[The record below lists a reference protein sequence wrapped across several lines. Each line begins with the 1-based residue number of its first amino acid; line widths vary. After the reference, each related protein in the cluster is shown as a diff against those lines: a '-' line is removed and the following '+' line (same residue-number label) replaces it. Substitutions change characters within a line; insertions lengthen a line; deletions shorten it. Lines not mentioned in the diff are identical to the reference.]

1 MKVALAA
8 AVEALAAAVEE
19 DIRNGN
25 EMRILILPVVAVFVV
40 GLFASSDV
48 FAEDVEFVI
57 PDWVKNIAK
66 YWHEDSIDDDT
77 FIGTL
82 KYLIQHE
89 ILILP
94 ETDTKSTES
103 EIPAWVKNT
112 AGWWADNKIDD
123 EAFVNAL
130 QYLIKV
136 GLIQVKLGGG
146 GGAGGGGY

>member
-1 MKVALAA
+1 MKNWRIEKLENDLRKKGMGVDSESQLNDNEILDEFNEIKSGETGRMSERKPKPSINK
-8 AVEALAAAVEE
+8 VDDWWPQKVS
-19 DIRNGN
+19 
-25 EMRILILPVVAVFVV
+25 EMRILILPVIAVFTV
-40 GLFASSDV
+40 GLFAASDV
-48 FAEDVEFVI
+48 FAQDTEFVI

-103 EIPAWVKNT
+103 EIPA
-112 AGWWADNKIDD
+112 
-123 EAFVNAL
+123 
-130 QYLIKV
+130 
-136 GLIQVKLGGG
+136 
-146 GGAGGGGY
+146 

>member
-1 MKVALAA
+1 MAQKASV
-8 AVEALAAAVEE
+8 
-19 DIRNGN
+19 
-25 EMRILILPVVAVFVV
+25 MRILILPVVAVFAA
-40 GLFASSDV
+40 GLFAPSDV
-48 FAEDVEFVI
+48 FAEDAEFVI
-57 PDWVKNIAK
+57 PAWVKDIAK
-66 YWHEDSIDDDT
+66 FWYQGSIDDDT

-94 ETDTKSTES
+94 DEEAARSAES

-136 GLIQVKLGGG
+136 GLIQVHISG

>member
-1 MKVALAA
+1 MAKKTSV
-8 AVEALAAAVEE
+8 
-19 DIRNGN
+19 
-25 EMRILILPVVAVFVV
+25 MRILILPVVAVFAV
-40 GLFASSDV
+40 GFFASSDA
-48 FAEDVEFVI
+48 FAQDAEFVI
-57 PDWVKNIAK
+57 PAWIKDVAK
-66 YWHEDSIDDDT
+66 FWHEGSIDDDT

-94 ETDTKSTES
+94 DEEAARSAES

-112 AGWWADNKIDD
+112 AGWWANDQIGD

-136 GLIQVKLGGG
+136 GIIQVHISG

>member
-1 MKVALAA
+1 MAKKTSK
-8 AVEALAAAVEE
+8 
-19 DIRNGN
+19 
-25 EMRILILPVVAVFVV
+25 MRILILPVVAVFAV
-40 GLFASSDV
+40 GLFASSNV
-48 FAEDVEFVI
+48 FAEDTEFVI
-57 PDWVKNIAK
+57 PYWVKNIAK

-123 EAFVNAL
+123 KAFVNAL
-130 QYLIKV
+130 QYLIEIGV
-136 GLIQVKLGGG
+136 IQVCVDQTCYEGSSGGG
-146 GGAGGGGY
+146 GGGSGGGGGGGGY

>member
-1 MKVALAA
+1 MAQKASV
-8 AVEALAAAVEE
+8 
-19 DIRNGN
+19 
-25 EMRILILPVVAVFVV
+25 MRILILPVVAVFAA
-40 GLFASSDV
+40 GLFAPSDV
-48 FAEDVEFVI
+48 FAEDAEFVI
-57 PDWVKNIAK
+57 PAWVKDIAK
-66 YWHEDSIDDDT
+66 FWYQGSIDDDT

-94 ETDTKSTES
+94 DEEAARSAES

>member
-1 MKVALAA
+1 MAKKTSK
-8 AVEALAAAVEE
+8 
-19 DIRNGN
+19 
-25 EMRILILPVVAVFVV
+25 MRILILPVVAVFAV

-48 FAEDVEFVI
+48 FAEDTEFVI

-66 YWHEDSIDDDT
+66 YWHEDSIDDNT

-94 ETDTKSTES
+94 DEEAARSAES

-112 AGWWADNKIDD
+112 AGWWANDQIGD

-136 GLIQVKLGGG
+136 GIIQVHISG
-146 GGAGGGGY
+146 GGAGRGGY

>member
-1 MKVALAA
+1 MAKKASV
-8 AVEALAAAVEE
+8 
-19 DIRNGN
+19 
-25 EMRILILPVVAVFVV
+25 MRILILPIIAVFTV

-48 FAEDVEFVI
+48 FAEDTESVI
-57 PDWVKNIAK
+57 PNWIKDVAK
-66 YWHEDSIDDDT
+66 YWYENNIDDDT

-146 GGAGGGGY
+146 SGAGGGGY

>member
-1 MKVALAA
+1 MAKKTSK
-8 AVEALAAAVEE
+8 
-19 DIRNGN
+19 
-25 EMRILILPVVAVFVV
+25 MRILILPVVAVFAV
-40 GLFASSDV
+40 GFFASSDV
-48 FAEDVEFVI
+48 FAEDEKFVI
-57 PDWVKNIAK
+57 PKWVKDVAK
-66 YWHEDSIDDDT
+66 YWHEGSIDDDT

-112 AGWWADNKIDD
+112 AGWWADNKIGD

-130 QYLIKV
+130 QYLIEIGV
-136 GLIQVKLGGG
+136 IQVCTDQTCYAVSSGGGSGSVGSGGG
-146 GGAGGGGY
+146 GGGY

>member
-1 MKVALAA
+1 MAKKASV
-8 AVEALAAAVEE
+8 
-19 DIRNGN
+19 
-25 EMRILILPVVAVFVV
+25 MRILILPVVAVFAV

-48 FAEDVEFVI
+48 FAEDTEFVI

-146 GGAGGGGY
+146 GGGGGGGY

>member
-1 MKVALAA
+1 
-8 AVEALAAAVEE
+8 
-19 DIRNGN
+19 
-25 EMRILILPVVAVFVV
+25 MRILILLIITIFTV
-40 GLFASSDV
+40 GLFAASDV
-48 FAEDVEFVI
+48 FAQDTEFII
-57 PDWVKNIAK
+57 PDWVKDIAK
-66 YWHEDSIDDDT
+66 FWYEDRIGDDT

-94 ETDTKSTES
+94 DEDDVIYTES
-103 EIPAWVKNT
+103 KIPDWVKNT

-136 GLIQVKLGGG
+136 GIIQVKLGGG
-146 GGAGGGGY
+146 GGGGGGGY

>member
-1 MKVALAA
+1 MAQKASV
-8 AVEALAAAVEE
+8 
-19 DIRNGN
+19 
-25 EMRILILPVVAVFVV
+25 MRILILPVVAVFAA
-40 GLFASSDV
+40 GLFAPSDV
-48 FAEDVEFVI
+48 FAEDAEFVI
-57 PDWVKNIAK
+57 PAWVKDIAK
-66 YWHEDSIDDDT
+66 FWYQGSIDDDT

-112 AGWWADNKIDD
+112 AGWWADNKIGD

-130 QYLIKV
+130 QYLIEIGV
-136 GLIQVKLGGG
+136 IQVCTDQTCYAGSSGGGSGSGGSGGG
-146 GGAGGGGY
+146 GGGY

>member
-1 MKVALAA
+1 MAKKTSK
-8 AVEALAAAVEE
+8 
-19 DIRNGN
+19 
-25 EMRILILPVVAVFVV
+25 MRILILPVVAVFVV

-103 EIPAWVKNT
+103 EIPTWVKNT
-112 AGWWADNKIDD
+112 AGWWADNKIGD

-146 GGAGGGGY
+146 SGAGGGGY

>member
-1 MKVALAA
+1 
-8 AVEALAAAVEE
+8 
-19 DIRNGN
+19 
-25 EMRILILPVVAVFVV
+25 MRILILPIIAVFTV

-48 FAEDVEFVI
+48 FAEDTEFVI
-57 PDWVKNIAK
+57 PNWVKDVAK
-66 YWHEDSIDDDT
+66 YWYENNIDDDT

-130 QYLIKV
+130 QYLIEIGV
-136 GLIQVKLGGG
+136 IQVTDQISGSSGGG
-146 GGAGGGGY
+146 GGGGY

>member
-1 MKVALAA
+1 MAKKTSK
-8 AVEALAAAVEE
+8 
-19 DIRNGN
+19 
-25 EMRILILPVVAVFVV
+25 MRILILPVVAVFAV
-40 GLFASSDV
+40 GFFASSDV
-48 FAEDVEFVI
+48 FAEDTEFVI

-94 ETDTKSTES
+94 DEDAARSTQS
-103 EIPAWVKNT
+103 EIPTWVKNT
-112 AGWWADNKIDD
+112 AGWWADDQIDD
-123 EAFVNAL
+123 ETFVNAL

-136 GLIQVKLGGG
+136 GIIQVKLGGG
-146 GGAGGGGY
+146 GASGGGY

>member
-1 MKVALAA
+1 MAKKTSK
-8 AVEALAAAVEE
+8 
-19 DIRNGN
+19 
-25 EMRILILPVVAVFVV
+25 MRILILPVVAVFAV
-40 GLFASSDV
+40 GFFASSDV
-48 FAEDVEFVI
+48 FAEDEKFVI
-57 PDWVKNIAK
+57 PKWVKDVAK
-66 YWHEDSIDDDT
+66 YWHEGSIDDDT

-112 AGWWADNKIDD
+112 AGWWANDQIGD

-130 QYLIKV
+130 QYLIEIGV
-136 GLIQVKLGGG
+136 IQVCTDQTCYAGSSGGGSGSGGSGGG
-146 GGAGGGGY
+146 GGGY

>member
-1 MKVALAA
+1 MAKKTSK
-8 AVEALAAAVEE
+8 
-19 DIRNGN
+19 
-25 EMRILILPVVAVFVV
+25 MRILILPVVAVFAV
-40 GLFASSDV
+40 GFFASSDV
-48 FAEDVEFVI
+48 FAEDEKFVI
-57 PDWVKNIAK
+57 PKWVKDVAK
-66 YWHEDSIDDDT
+66 YWHEGSIDDDT

-112 AGWWADNKIDD
+112 AGWWADNKIGD

-130 QYLIKV
+130 QYLIEIGV
-136 GLIQVKLGGG
+136 IQVCTDQTCYAGSSGGGSGSGGSGGG
-146 GGAGGGGY
+146 GGGY

>member
-1 MKVALAA
+1 MAQKASV
-8 AVEALAAAVEE
+8 
-19 DIRNGN
+19 
-25 EMRILILPVVAVFVV
+25 MRILILPVVAVFAA
-40 GLFASSDV
+40 GLFAPSDV
-48 FAEDVEFVI
+48 FAEDAEFVI
-57 PDWVKNIAK
+57 PAWVKDIAK
-66 YWHEDSIDDDT
+66 FWYQGSIDDDT

-82 KYLIQHE
+82 KYLIQYE

-146 GGAGGGGY
+146 SGAGGGGY

>member
-1 MKVALAA
+1 MAKKTSK
-8 AVEALAAAVEE
+8 
-19 DIRNGN
+19 
-25 EMRILILPVVAVFVV
+25 MRILILPVVAVFAV

-48 FAEDVEFVI
+48 FAEDEKFVI
-57 PDWVKNIAK
+57 PKWVKDVAK
-66 YWHEDSIDDDT
+66 FWHEGGIDDDT

-94 ETDTKSTES
+94 DEDAARSTQS
-103 EIPAWVKNT
+103 EIPTWVKNT

-136 GLIQVKLGGG
+136 GIIQVKIGG
-146 GGAGGGGY
+146 GGASGAG

>member
-1 MKVALAA
+1 M
-8 AVEALAAAVEE
+8 
-19 DIRNGN
+19 
-25 EMRILILPVVAVFVV
+25 
-40 GLFASSDV
+40 GLFAASDV
-48 FAEDVEFVI
+48 FAEDEKFVI
-57 PDWVKNIAK
+57 PKWVKDVAK
-66 YWHEDSIDDDT
+66 YWHEGSIDDDT

-112 AGWWADNKIDD
+112 AGWWADNKIGD

-130 QYLIKV
+130 QYLIEIGV
-136 GLIQVKLGGG
+136 IQVKLGGG

>member
-1 MKVALAA
+1 MAKKTSK
-8 AVEALAAAVEE
+8 
-19 DIRNGN
+19 
-25 EMRILILPVVAVFVV
+25 MRILILPVVAVFAV

-57 PDWVKNIAK
+57 PDWVKIIAK
-66 YWHEDSIDDDT
+66 YWHEDNIDDDS

-94 ETDTKSTES
+94 DEDAARSAES
-103 EIPAWVKNT
+103 EIPTWVKNT

-136 GLIQVKLGGG
+136 GIIQVKLGGG
-146 GGAGGGGY
+146 GASGGGY

>member
-1 MKVALAA
+1 
-8 AVEALAAAVEE
+8 
-19 DIRNGN
+19 
-25 EMRILILPVVAVFVV
+25 MRILILPVVAVFAV

-48 FAEDVEFVI
+48 FAEDTEFVI

-94 ETDTKSTES
+94 DEDAARSTQS
-103 EIPAWVKNT
+103 EIPTWVKNT
-112 AGWWADNKIDD
+112 AGWWADDQIDD
-123 EAFVNAL
+123 ETFVNAL

-136 GLIQVKLGGG
+136 GIIQVKLGGG
-146 GGAGGGGY
+146 GASGGGY

>member
-1 MKVALAA
+1 MAQKASV
-8 AVEALAAAVEE
+8 
-19 DIRNGN
+19 
-25 EMRILILPVVAVFVV
+25 MRILILPVVAVFAA
-40 GLFASSDV
+40 GLFAPSDV
-48 FAEDVEFVI
+48 FAEDAEFVI
-57 PDWVKNIAK
+57 PAWVKDIAK
-66 YWHEDSIDDDT
+66 FWYQGSIDDDT

-94 ETDTKSTES
+94 DEEAARSAES

-146 GGAGGGGY
+146 GGGAGGGGY

>member
-1 MKVALAA
+1 M
-8 AVEALAAAVEE
+8 
-19 DIRNGN
+19 
-25 EMRILILPVVAVFVV
+25 
-40 GLFASSDV
+40 GLFAASDV
-48 FAEDVEFVI
+48 FAEDGKFVI
-57 PDWVKNIAK
+57 PKWVKDVAK
-66 YWHEDSIDDDT
+66 YWHEGSIDDDT

-130 QYLIKV
+130 QYLIEIGV
-136 GLIQVKLGGG
+136 IQVTDQISGSSGGG
-146 GGAGGGGY
+146 GGGGY